1 MVKTNIETNSSIDFS
16 DSDTLENKSDDNI
29 AKVVE
34 FSTDPISSSINT
46 AYKFAY
52 YSSVGINV
60 INTRYVLSE
69 TIDTVLYDSFDSYNA
84 TKNVYFQRFGSI
96 SSDSDDESL
105 FTMYSNN

>member
-1 MVKTNIETNSSIDFS
+1 MHWNLPAGPYIELPLFGPSSIRGS
-16 DSDTLENKSDDNI
+16 I

-34 FSTDPISSSINT
+34 FNTDPISSSIST

-52 YSSVGINV
+52 YSLVGVNV

-69 TIDTVLYDSFDSYNA
+69 TLDTVLYDSFDSYNA
-84 TKNVYFQRFGSI
+84 TKNLYFQRFGSI

-105 FTMYSNN
+105 FTMYSDN